1 MFRRKLK
8 ECALV
13 SESGSASVIEVI
25 EPTSSEEEEFERSL
39 RHLNLGW
46 NIESGTKSMS
56 MVKNERKC
64 NFTLLSGQKISGD
77 KLTLESGKVGE
88 IGGETL
94 RSPELLEE
102 HFVDENSF
110 EMSFSEIR
118 KKKKGNFLEKIGLK
132 TKKFVKKSPSPVLQ
146 PTESLT
152 PPLRSTMY
160 SNAEIE
166 EHVLPDSFDDENF
179 FEGNENSQDNI
190 KVDINAIRRKFEFGK
205 DENANSSITNPAIR
219 GNFDSRR
226 NASLSPS
233 SRKLVLRAGTS
244 YRSSTTSAVSANS
257 LAASEDSGIVILGP
271 RPNSSASGKP
281 SPSPPTSICDNHDAP
296 DNKLKNIS
304 TSQFVIGKNLGKIDE
319 AASPVASS
327 RCSSS
332 TGHSK
337 HDFTEAKVKTDFK
350 VVTNQSVRRAES
362 SRKAWYD
369 VPSDED
375 PEIPE
380 ADSLASI
387 ISNRSS
393 SEEDF

>member
-1 MFRRKLK
+1 MQSLENGKPVDCVDSLK
-8 ECALV
+8 
-13 SESGSASVIEVI
+13 
-25 EPTSSEEEEFERSL
+25 
-39 RHLNLGW
+39 
-46 NIESGTKSMS
+46 
-56 MVKNERKC
+56 
-64 NFTLLSGQKISGD
+64 
-77 KLTLESGKVGE
+77 
-88 IGGETL
+88 
-94 RSPELLEE
+94 SPELLEE

-110 EMSFSEIR
+110 EVSFNDIR
-118 KKKKGNFLEKIGLK
+118 KKKKGNFLEKIGLR
-132 TKKFVKKSPSPVLQ
+132 TKKLVKKSPSPVL
-146 PTESLT
+146 T
-152 PPLRSTMY
+152 PVDSSGTPRTIY
-160 SNAEIE
+160 SNVPNEADIE

-179 FEGNENSQDNI
+179 FETHENSHDNV
-190 KVDINAIRRKFEFGK
+190 KVDITAIRRKFEFSK
-205 DENANSSITNPAIR
+205 DENASTTNPNIR

-226 NASLSPS
+226 HASLSPS
-233 SRKLVLRAGTS
+233 SRKLVLRAGTN

-257 LAASEDSGIVILGP
+257 LAVSEDSGIVVLGP

-281 SPSPPTSICDNHDAP
+281 SPSPPTSICDNNDA
-296 DNKLKNIS
+296 NEIKLKSVN
-304 TSQFVIGKNLGKIDE
+304 TSQFVIGKNLRKIEE
-319 AASPVASS
+319 AASPVGSS

-337 HDFTEAKVKTDFK
+337 PEFSEVKTQTEHK
-350 VVTNQSVRRAES
+350 VVKNQSVKRAES